1 MRANK
6 QILRVNSK
14 YYKWTDEE
22 TDEYYEWEKSAMSE
36 QTSTANGRK
45 LLGVDIQT
53 QQVERQAP
61 RDKVNFMSG
70 LK

>member
-1 MRANK
+1 M
-6 QILRVNSK
+6 NSE
-14 YYKWTDEE
+14 YYKRSEEE

-36 QTSTANGRK
+36 QTSTAKGRK
-45 LLGVDIQT
+45 LLGVDIET
-53 QQVERQAP
+53 LQVERPAP